1 MQRYEKKS
9 LIQTSQKALY
19 DFHLD
24 VKNLQVIS
32 PKDVSVRLCN
42 KDFVPHIGGVLRL
55 RTVKNFVPMIWEV
68 KIETMEEPHL
78 LVDLAIRSPFAFW
91 KHSHIF
97 TQLSETQCELKD
109 VVEYALPF
117 GFFGRLFHGFVARE
131 LEKMFAFRHG
141 VTKEILE
148 NLNNS
153 SLA

>member
-1 MQRYEKKS
+1 MQRYEKKT

-32 PKDVSVRLCN
+32 PKDVSVRLLN

-55 RTVKNFVPMIWEV
+55 KTVKSFVPMIWEV
-68 KIETMEEPHL
+68 RIDAMKEPRL
-78 LVDLAIRSPFAFW
+78 LVDVAERSPFAFW

-97 TQLSETQCELKD
+97 TQVNETQCELRD

-117 GFFGRLFHGFVARE
+117 GFLGRLFHGFVEGE
-131 LEKMFAFRHG
+131 LEKMFAFRHEI
-141 VTKEILE
+141 TKKILE
-148 NLNNS
+148 KNV
-153 SLA
+153 